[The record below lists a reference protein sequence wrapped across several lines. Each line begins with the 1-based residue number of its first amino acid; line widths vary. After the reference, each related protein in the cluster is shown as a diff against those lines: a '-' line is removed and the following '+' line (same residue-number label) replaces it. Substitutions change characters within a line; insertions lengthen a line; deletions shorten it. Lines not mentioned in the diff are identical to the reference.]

1 MCVCVRVRVRVG
13 VYVSVGALV
22 CLGVWVPA
30 ADEAGAEMPV
40 FDDDNLAK
48 KSVFSGMC
56 VYQILVATHAQ
67 APHKKSSYALVR
79 RPRT

>member
-1 MCVCVRVRVRVG
+1 MRLSVCVHLCVR
-13 VYVSVGALV
+13 
-22 CLGVWVPA
+22 VWVPA
-30 ADEAGAEMPV
+30 ADEAGAEMAV